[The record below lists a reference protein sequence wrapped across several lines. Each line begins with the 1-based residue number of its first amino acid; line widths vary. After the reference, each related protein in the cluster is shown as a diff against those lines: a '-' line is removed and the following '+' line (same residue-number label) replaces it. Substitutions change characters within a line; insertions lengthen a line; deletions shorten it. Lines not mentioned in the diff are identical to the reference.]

1 VLVCNAAAGTVS
13 IIGLPTS
20 LPPVTLDFDFSPN
33 TLNLKS
39 MGNWVTGHL
48 EPKPPRTASEIVLGS
63 IRLNGIVPA
72 DTSGPHTI
80 GDEDSDGISDLMVK
94 FSRQAVSLTV
104 PDGDHVPV
112 TVTGTVGPRLFTGA
126 DTIRVKRAKITAP
139 VAHEVVPPGHPYT
152 IRWEVPK
159 DVKTQWVAVLHTFDR
174 GETWVLDATHLPN
187 TGSFGWDVPLALAD
201 SARVAVVLVESADST
216 GFEVTGVLGQ
226 SDPFEVFGA
235 TAVEAAPALLA
246 FEPIRPNPALGEARM
261 RFGLPRAAEVQLEVF
276 DLQGRKVRTLAAG
289 LQTAGWHDVSWNG
302 NMEGGARSSAGLY
315 FVRFRT
321 EGREFKQRLIWL
333 R

>member
-1 VLVCNAAAGTVS
+1 V
-13 IIGLPTS
+13 
-20 LPPVTLDFDFSPN
+20 DFDFAPN

-39 MGNWVTGHL
+39 MGKWVTGHL
-48 EPKPPRTASEIVLGS
+48 EPAPPRTASEIVLGS

-72 DTSGPHTI
+72 DTAGPPAI
-80 GDEDSDGISDLMVK
+80 GDEDCDGVPDLMVK

-104 PDGDHVPV
+104 PDGDRVPV
-112 TVTGTVGPRLFTGA
+112 TVTGTVGPRLFTGT

-139 VAHEVVPPGHPYT
+139 VVHEVVPPGRRYT

-159 DVKTQWVAVLHTFDR
+159 DVRPEWVAVLHTFDR

-187 TGSFGWDVPLALAD
+187 TGAFEWDVPLAVAD

-216 GFEVTGVLGQ
+216 SDEVTGVLGQ

-235 TAVEAAPALLA
+235 TEVEPAPAVLA

-261 RFGLPRAAEVQLEVF
+261 RFGLPRAAEVKLEVF
-276 DLQGRKVRTLAAG
+276 DLQGRKVRTLATG
-289 LQTAGWHDVSWNG
+289 LQTAGWHDASWNG
-302 NMEGGARSSAGLY
+302 RMDGGARSGAGLY

-321 EGREFKQRLIWL
+321 EGREFRQRLIWL